1 VASRRVVFDTNILIS
16 GYLWKGSARK
26 AIEKV
31 RQKQWVHLISNETVN
46 ELIRVLAY
54 SKFGLMPAEMEPI
67 VRDLLNISEHVNV
80 KSKLN
85 IISADPTDNIF
96 LNLALDGQ
104 AALIVSGDHH
114 LLDIKRFQ
122 DISIISVRKF
132 LAF

>member
-16 GYLWKGSARK
+16 GYLWKGSSRK

-31 RQKQWVHLISNETVN
+31 RQKQWVHLISDETVN

-54 SKFGLMPAEMEPI
+54 SKFGLTPAEMEPI
-67 VRDLLNISEHVNV
+67 IHDLLDISEHVNV

-104 AALIVSGDHH
+104 ATVIVSGDHH
-114 LLDIKRFQ
+114 LLDVKRFR
-122 DISIISVRKF
+122 DIPIISVRNF
-132 LAF
+132 LVF

>member
-1 VASRRVVFDTNILIS
+1 MGSRRVVFDTNILIS

-31 RQKQWVHLISNETVN
+31 RQKQWVHLISDETVN

-54 SKFGLMPAEMEPI
+54 SKFGLTPAEMEPI

-104 AALIVSGDHH
+104 ATVIVSGDHH
-114 LLDIKRFQ
+114 LLDVKRFQ
-122 DISIISVRKF
+122 DISIISVRNF
-132 LAF
+132 LVF